1 MPAISGHAEPIQ
13 AFQQLIIRGK
23 AVKKTLISISITFLV
38 FLTGFSTVSAQDDG
52 MLVIPVEL
60 FTCNYNDGKGPTDLD
75 KVIDKWNA
83 WADKEGVDDY
93 AAWTLTP
100 YYFGPEQEF
109 DVIWLGAGKDAVA
122 LGKAQD
128 AYLNNGEGLEAEFA
142 QVISCDAH
150 NNMASINYK
159 APPKG
164 ATPRN
169 SVMTFS
175 DCKYKEGATFA
186 ELSAAMSDWSNH
198 LSDAGSKAGIW
209 HWYPV
214 YGGGGEEFSFK
225 WLEAFQNFAEL
236 GVDYESYGN
245 GGGYTTNG
253 RLFSHLISCD
263 SARAYL
269 AQSRRFVQLR

>member
-1 MPAISGHAEPIQ
+1 M
-13 AFQQLIIRGK
+13 
-23 AVKKTLISISITFLV
+23 KKTLISSSIAFLV
-38 FLTGFSTVSAQDDG
+38 FLAGFGTVSAQDDG

-60 FTCNYNDGKGPTDLD
+60 FTCNYNDGKGPADLD

-100 YYFGPEQEF
+100 YYFGPDQEF

-128 AYLNNGEGLEAEFA
+128 AYLNNGEGLEAEYA

-150 NNMASINYK
+150 TNMASINYK
-159 APPKG
+159 ATPKG
-164 ATPRN
+164 ATPGN

-175 DCKYKEGATFA
+175 DCEYKEGATFA
-186 ELSAAMSDWSNH
+186 ELGAAMSDWSKH

-245 GGGYTTNG
+245 GGGYATNG